1 MRIIDN
7 YMNELQ
13 ESEVITEDVSSFV
26 RRMTQDKLDKI
37 MLGFKKGIVRGD
49 AKTIE
54 KAITRVPIVSSE
66 KFKKV
71 ARKASSKGFDQSYMM
86 AMNNMETKYPDVPD
100 SALSYISSMIALGA
114 SHSDKPD
121 VKTREM
127 LIKFGRVRKRLKAKL
142 GEQTTAGKGAFAYG
156 FGIAA
161 FVMLATLFPPLAQI
175 GLTAIA
181 ILGLVGL
188 FAVILRMST

>member
-13 ESEVITEDVSSFV
+13 ESEVITEDISSFV

-37 MLGFKKGIVRGD
+37 MLGFKRGIVRGD

-54 KAITRVPIVSSE
+54 KAIIRVPIVSSE

-121 VKTREM
+121 VKTREV

-142 GEQTTAGKGAFAYG
+142 GEQTVAGQGAFAYG

-161 FVMLATLFPPLAQI
+161 FVMLATLFPPLAQV
-175 GLTAIA
+175 GLTALA
-181 ILGLVGL
+181 LLGVVGL

>member
-1 MRIIDN
+1 MKIINN
-7 YMNELQ
+7 YMIELQ
-13 ESEVITEDVSSFV
+13 ESELITEDISSFV

-37 MLGFKKGIVRGD
+37 MFGFKKGIVRGD

-54 KAITRVPIVSSE
+54 KAITHVPIISSE

-121 VKTREM
+121 VKTRET
-127 LIKFGRVRKRLKAKL
+127 LIKFGRVRKRLKTKL
-142 GEQTTAGKGAFAYG
+142 GEQAMTGEGAFAYG

-175 GLTAIA
+175 GLTALA
-181 ILGLVGL
+181 LLGVVGL
-188 FAVILRMST
+188 FAVILKMST